1 MDIARGRPFAFVFKV
16 FALVCTLGLVASLG
30 QAADDIPVF
39 APEDGSLFDNSVPI
53 SQTIQE
59 LGNRGWHFGS
69 YVDLGYV
76 YNFNQPANGL
86 WRSKGTTYE
95 VNNPRVNMFMG
106 YVQKDA
112 TPESRWGLEF
122 GAQGGIDTDN
132 LVTESP
138 PKANKPIEHAETL
151 RHFYRANAS
160 YLFPVGNGLEVTAGL
175 INSYIGY
182 ESYHAINNPNYTR
195 GYLVDNIPYFMFGA
209 QASYPVNDQV
219 TFSVFSINGYN
230 YLANPNDQFSYG
242 LQMVWEPSPKLTFTQ
257 NLYYGPDQESTNL
270 RFWRFLSDS
279 ILEWKSDEFLL
290 AFAYDVGTEKQA
302 RISGDPQF
310 VWMGSAVWAKWHVS
324 GPWSVAVRPEVYWD
338 PQGLITGSEQLIHA
352 YTTTVEYNLSFW
364 TFNTAAV
371 MLEYRYDRST
381 GSGGGF
387 FKGADN
393 RLASNQHQV
402 LLGLMW
408 AFDS

>member
-1 MDIARGRPFAFVFKV
+1 MV
-16 FALVCTLGLVASLG
+16 FALVCNLGLVASLV
-30 QAADDIPVF
+30 QAADDTPVF
-39 APEDGSLFDNSVPI
+39 VPEDGGLFDNSVPV

-76 YNFNQPANGL
+76 YNFNQPANGF

-112 TPESRWGLEF
+112 TPDESRWGLEF

-138 PKANKPIEHAETL
+138 PKANKPIEHADTL
-151 RHFYRANAS
+151 RYFYRANAS
-160 YLFPVGNGLEVTAGL
+160 YLFPVGNGLEVTGGL

-182 ESYHAINNPNYTR
+182 ESYHAIDNPNYTR
-195 GYLVDNIPYFMFGA
+195 GYILDNVPYFLFGA
-209 QASYPVNDQV
+209 QATYPVNKRLTV
-219 TFSVFSINGYN
+219 SLFSVT
-230 YLANPNDQFSYG
+230 
-242 LQMVWEPSPKLTFTQ
+242 LTFTQ

-270 RFWRFLSDS
+270 QFWRFLSDS
-279 ILEWKSDEFLL
+279 ILEWKSDKFLL

-302 RISGDPQF
+302 QLAGDPRF
-310 VWMGSAVWAKWHVS
+310 VWMASAVWAKWHVS

-338 PQGLITGSEQLIHA
+338 PQGLITGAEQLIHA
-352 YTTTVEYNLSFW
+352 YTTTVEYIFSFW
-364 TFNTAAV
+364 TFNTAAA

-393 RLASNQHQV
+393 RLAPNQHQV